1 MLLLILIIIIGIIIF
16 CEYKYRQESYGNCWD
31 MHRLITLPLLIVD
44 AVAILVLL
52 ALLIECRVVDGKI
65 ELYQNQNKEIE
76 QKIEITVKQYMDFE
90 TNTYGELKSD
100 SYINLVSLYPELK
113 ADKLVQQQIELY
125 TKNNETITSL
135 KEDKINKTLYKW
147 WIYFGG

>member
-1 MLLLILIIIIGIIIF
+1 MLLLILIIIIGVIIF
-16 CEYKYRQESYGNCWD
+16 CEYKYRQESYSCWD
-31 MHRLITLPLLIVD
+31 IHRLITLPLLTVD
-44 AVAILVLL
+44 AVATLVLL
-52 ALLIECRVVDGKI
+52 TLLIECRVVDGKI

-100 SYINLVSLYPELK
+100 SYINLVNLYPELK
-113 ADKLVQQQIELY
+113 SDKLVQQQIELY
-125 TKNNETITSL
+125 TENNETITL
-135 KEDKINKTLYKW
+135 LREQKINKTIYKW

>member
-1 MLLLILIIIIGIIIF
+1 MLILILIIIIGITIF
-16 CEYKYRQESYGNCWD
+16 CEYKYRQESYNCWD
-31 MHRLITLPLLIVD
+31 MHKLITLPLLIVD
-44 AVAILVLL
+44 AVAILVLS
-52 ALLIECRVVDGKI
+52 ALLIECRVVDNKI

-90 TNTYGELKSD
+90 TNTYKELKPD

-113 ADKLVQQQIELY
+113 ADKLVQQQIKLY
-125 TKNNETITSL
+125 TENNETITSL
-135 KEDKINKTLYKW
+135 KEQKINKTVYKW